1 MDVMLGIYCRTSRK
15 ESISGI
21 DTIEQQ
27 RNSGLKFAETN
38 HLNYNIYEDSG
49 KSGYKEKSQE
59 DPFSERI
66 AFKQLLAD
74 IKSGKINEIW
84 VWELSRLARKNKY
97 YVQIIEFLAENKI
110 VLWVQ
115 NQKIDLSDPT
125 QKALVGMQGVFA
137 ELERQEIIGRTSRGK
152 SAATDRGQLRHG
164 SLYGYHTD
172 PKTKIT
178 SPVNEELEI
187 VKSIFED
194 YLNGCNLREIGKKY
208 FVGENAETAKLLSVV
223 KKVKQI
229 LAHEEYT
236 GQNLKTSGRQIEK
249 DFEEEKL
256 SELSELSKDDY
267 WVNNNFYKEK
277 IIDRQTWIQ
286 AREKLEWIRRS
297 ISATKKKESR
307 ETNRSLASGFVRC
320 STCGN
325 NYYYRNLGSRRGGI
339 VYQHLQTVE
348 RCSQI
353 PGQVNEK
360 KLDTIIDVFFTF
372 YYLIFDDTAD
382 RLRQMKLSVK
392 QNSEALKRQ
401 LKELEAQKNQTVKF
415 IENVN
420 QKVSEGVFNDSPE
433 AFIETMKT
441 LADYR
446 KKADSLTNEIKL
458 KNLEIEENKTKDS
471 ELTRNEKYQMGTI
484 ERLQKWFELREKNS
498 FAELRLMLR
507 EVLFDG
513 FITIKDNFLTFV
525 SGDPGR
531 TFYFDVNHD
540 YRIIYPFIEKVIDRN
555 LNKDYSQLETLWI
568 DGKKEIIDSFGEKV
582 KAFLKTR
589 PDRQPE
595 ELFRNNDFLFL
606 TDCFSPVY
614 ENFGLSLYTKEE
626 INLTAENFYTTE
638 QAAEMLSKPKSS
650 LREWARNHG
659 VKVYKGNGIKTLIWS
674 DTDIENYK
682 TRRTLKDGNKGYKF
696 TPEQLAH
703 LSEIRKGKKPSEETK
718 RKMSEALKKSWS
730 NVSSEERKNRT
741 RGLKAYNERI
751 SETGLSEE
759 RKKQISEIQ
768 KGRKQSEETKRK
780 RRESFNKTIAERKK
794 KQQSE

>member
-1 MDVMLGIYCRTSRK
+1 MDSMLGIYCRTSRK

-27 RNSGLKFAETN
+27 RTCGLRFAEEN

-152 SAATDRGQLRHG
+152 SAATDRGKLRHG

-178 SPVNEELEI
+178 SPVKEELEI

-194 YLNGCNLREIGKKY
+194 YLNGLNLREIGKKY

-249 DFEEEKL
+249 DFEEEKI

-325 NYYYRNLGSRRGGI
+325 NYYYKNLGIKRGGI

-392 QNSEALKRQ
+392 QNSKVLNKQ
-401 LKELEAQKNQTVKF
+401 LKELEKQRDVLHGF
-415 IENVN
+415 IEIVN
-420 QKVSEGVFNDSPE
+420 KNVSEGVFNDNPE

-446 KKADSLTNEIKL
+446 RNVDSLNNEIKL

-513 FITIKDNFLTFV
+513 FITIEDNFLTFV

-606 TDCFSPVY
+606 SDCFSPVY

-638 QAAEMLSKPKSS
+638 QAAEILSKAKST
-650 LREWARNHG
+650 LRYWAKRNG

-674 DTDIENYK
+674 DADIERYRNSPHEHK
-682 TRRTLKDGNKGYKF
+682 GTKGYKF

-703 LSEIRKGKKPSEETK
+703 LSEIRKGKKQSEETK
-718 RKMSEALKKSWS
+718 KKRSESLKKSWE
-730 NVSSEERKNRT
+730 NVSDEERKNRT
-741 RGLKAYNERI
+741 RGLQSYNERI
-751 SETGLSEE
+751 AETGLSEE

-768 KGRKQSEETKRK
+768 KGRKQSEETKKK
-780 RRESFNKTIAERKK
+780 RSESMKKTLAEKRK

>member
-15 ESISGI
+15 ESICGI

-27 RNSGLKFAETN
+27 RNCGLNFAETN

-49 KSGYKEKSQE
+49 KSGYKEKSKE

-74 IKSGKINEIW
+74 IKSGKINEVW

-137 ELERQEIIGRTSRGK
+137 ELERQEIIGRCSRGRR
-152 SAATDRGQLRHG
+152 SATDRGQLRHG

-446 KKADSLTNEIKL
+446 KKVDTLTNEIKL

-614 ENFGLSLYTKEE
+614 ENFGLGIYTKEE

-768 KGRKQSEETKRK
+768 KGRRQSEETKRK

>member
-1 MDVMLGIYCRTSRK
+1 MLGIYCRTSRK

-27 RNSGLKFAETN
+27 RTCGLRFAEEN

-49 KSGYKEKSQE
+49 KSGYKEKSKE

-97 YVQIIEFLAENKI
+97 YVQIIEFLAENQI

-152 SAATDRGQLRHG
+152 SASTDRGQLRHG

-178 SPVNEELEI
+178 SPVNEELET
-187 VKSIFED
+187 VKAIFAD
-194 YLNGCNLREIGKKY
+194 YQNGLNLREISLKY
-208 FVGENAETAKLLSVV
+208 FTDGHPETAKLLSKVR
-223 KKVKQI
+223 KVKQI

-236 GQNLKTSGRQIEK
+236 GQNLKIAGRKIEK
-249 DFEEEKL
+249 DFEEEKI

-277 IIDRQTWIQ
+277 IIDRETWIKT
-286 AREKLEWIRRS
+286 REKLEWIRRS

-348 RCSQI
+348 KCSQI
-353 PGQVNEK
+353 PGQVQFK
-360 KLDTIIDVFFTF
+360 RLDTIIDVFYTF
-372 YYLIFDDTAD
+372 YYLLFDNTED

-392 QNSEALKRQ
+392 QNSKVLNKQ
-401 LKELEAQKNQTVKF
+401 LKELEKQRDVLHGF
-415 IENVN
+415 IEVVN
-420 QKVSEGVFNDSPE
+420 KNVSEGVFNDNPE

-484 ERLQKWFELREKNS
+484 ERLQKWFELREKES

-531 TFYFDVNHD
+531 TFYFDLNHD

-555 LNKDYSQLETLWI
+555 LNKDIQ
-568 DGKKEIIDSFGEKV
+568 
-582 KAFLKTR
+582 
-589 PDRQPE
+589 DR
-595 ELFRNNDFLFL
+595 
-606 TDCFSPVY
+606 Y
-614 ENFGLSLYTKEE
+614 
-626 INLTAENFYTTE
+626 
-638 QAAEMLSKPKSS
+638 
-650 LREWARNHG
+650 
-659 VKVYKGNGIKTLIWS
+659 
-674 DTDIENYK
+674 
-682 TRRTLKDGNKGYKF
+682 
-696 TPEQLAH
+696 
-703 LSEIRKGKKPSEETK
+703 
-718 RKMSEALKKSWS
+718 
-730 NVSSEERKNRT
+730 
-741 RGLKAYNERI
+741 
-751 SETGLSEE
+751 
-759 RKKQISEIQ
+759 
-768 KGRKQSEETKRK
+768 
-780 RRESFNKTIAERKK
+780 
-794 KQQSE
+794 